1 MLPSSNQTPSFVS
14 TFHITAERP
23 GIIIHGGSRF
33 SCNNLQTSC
42 VAMDMDLFQSVN
54 SKQKDQDAAASPSSG
69 DATSKASPR
78 KQNILSSYSFLES
91 DLLQTSS
98 RLRERKAAKKNL
110 QQQQHLSS
118 LPQDDGSISIAAGP
132 SDEGPTI
139 TTNTSVLL
147 PPPPQPHARGNPA
160 TTAYATGACGDFNI
174 EMPVRHGSSVS
185 SMSSHPSGSATG
197 GGGSSSGGGGR
208 PSTDT
213 TTQPNRFQSLFSSAS
228 CGDGDNGGD
237 GCLEGAG
244 DSCPSTFT
252 LQ

>member
-1 MLPSSNQTPSFVS
+1 
-14 TFHITAERP
+14 
-23 GIIIHGGSRF
+23 
-33 SCNNLQTSC
+33 
-42 VAMDMDLFQSVN
+42 MDMDLFQSVN
-54 SKQKDQDAAASPSSG
+54 SKQKDQQDGAASPSSG

-110 QQQQHLSS
+110 QQQQQHLSS
-118 LPQDDGSISIAAGP
+118 LTQDDGSISIAAGP

-139 TTNTSVLL
+139 TTTNTSVLL
-147 PPPPQPHARGNPA
+147 PPPPQPHARGNPT

-197 GGGSSSGGGGR
+197 GGSSSGGGGG
-208 PSTDT
+208 PSADA

-228 CGDGDNGGD
+228 CGDGDNDGD

-244 DSCPSTFT
+244 DSCPSTFN

>member
-1 MLPSSNQTPSFVS
+1 
-14 TFHITAERP
+14 
-23 GIIIHGGSRF
+23 
-33 SCNNLQTSC
+33 
-42 VAMDMDLFQSVN
+42 MDMDLFQSVN
-54 SKQKDQDAAASPSSG
+54 SKQKDQQDGAASPSSG

-110 QQQQHLSS
+110 QQQQQHLSS
-118 LPQDDGSISIAAGP
+118 LTQDDGSISIAAGP
-132 SDEGPTI
+132 SDEGPTTI
-139 TTNTSVLL
+139 TTTNTSVLL

-197 GGGSSSGGGGR
+197 GGGGSSSGGGGL
-208 PSTDT
+208 SADATA
-213 TTQPNRFQSLFSSAS
+213 QPNRFQSLFSPAS